1 MDYNNYQPQYQQPQY
16 EQPQYQQ
23 PMYQQPIYQQ
33 PTQPDILPPDIQQ
46 MVDSVFG
53 KALASTIMSEIPV
66 ASIIAFFFGNNAFKT
81 TNEIVEIC
89 VARGIRVPG
98 KLKAA
103 RILSRIGKFAG
114 LGFSIFWGCYFGFIL
129 AYVLFFIVLVSGI

>member
-16 EQPQYQQ
+16 EQSQYQQ

-33 PTQPDILPPDIQQ
+33 PPQPDILPPDIQQ

-53 KALASTIMSEIPV
+53 KALAATIMSEFPIT
-66 ASIIAFFFGNNAFKT
+66 SIIAFFLGNNAFKT

-89 VARGIRVPG
+89 AALGIRIPG

-129 AYVLFFIVLVSGI
+129 AYVLFIIVLVGGF